1 MRNPDEASEPVP
13 GPTLRP
19 AKRRVKRATDHIN
32 EAVEVIRD
40 WTKSVEGT
48 TPLLVAVDR
57 EAFLG
62 ADLDEDELEVELD
75 WSDAVQPDTGALSIC
90 AGECIYNL
98 RAALDYLI
106 YNLAW
111 LDSGR
116 QVDQTQFPIVDKS
129 ASWKQQRGNRLKGV
143 NDDHAKTVSEYQP
156 FSGCDWTR
164 RLREYSNADKHRTL
178 VHVTPEWN
186 SEFNFEKDQAAPHP
200 RDPSKLV
207 LPSEVVI
214 RLTFFDGARFPETL
228 KEMVLETAALL
239 ERFQGDFG
247 ERDRWSYREEAPPD

>member
-1 MRNPDEASEPVP
+1 MSSQGEATEP
-13 GPTLRP
+13 GFRPTLRP

-32 EAVEVIRD
+32 EAVEIIRD

-48 TPLLVAVDR
+48 TPLLVAVDKD
-57 EAFLG
+57 AFLA
-62 ADLDEDELEVELD
+62 ADLDEDELDVEVD
-75 WSDAVQPDTGALSIC
+75 WSDAVQPDAGALSIY

-111 LDSGR
+111 LDNGTE
-116 QVDQTQFPIVDKS
+116 VEQTQFPIVDKS
-129 ASWKQQRGNRLKGV
+129 AKWKQQRDYRLKGV
-143 NDDHAKTVSEYQP
+143 NDAHAKSISEYQP

-164 RLREYSNADKHRTL
+164 RLRDYSNADKHRTL
-178 VHVTPEWN
+178 VTVAPEWS
-186 SEFNFEKDQAAPHP
+186 SEFDFVKSQALPHP

-207 LPSEVVI
+207 LPSKVVI
-214 RLTFFDGARFPETL
+214 RLTFIDGARFPDAL

-247 ERDRWSYREEAPPD
+247 ENDRWSYREEGPAD